1 MTAESLRVEV
11 AEQAR
16 AVAAAWSPAGAPA
29 SWWLTAET
37 FTAIAEEP
45 VLLDLA
51 VEVPTERLPPLLLS
65 AAITRLVTE
74 LRPEPLAGYYPR
86 PGGPQPPRDDRFRP
100 ALCAFATA
108 EREALRRLCPEHRYW
123 DAGQYAALQG
133 GGEDPRQGPSR
144 ALAGTVLLLDVLPH
158 DRKRSDADRPGG
170 VRP

>member
-29 SWWLTAET
+29 GWWLTAET

-74 LRPEPLAGYYPR
+74 LQPEPLAGYYPR
-86 PGGPQPPRDDRFRP
+86 PGGSQPPRDDRFRP
-100 ALCAFATA
+100 ALCAFAVA
-108 EREALRRLCPEHRYW
+108 
-123 DAGQYAALQG
+123 
-133 GGEDPRQGPSR
+133 
-144 ALAGTVLLLDVLPH
+144 
-158 DRKRSDADRPGG
+158 
-170 VRP
+170 